1 MPKKILI
8 IDDDPD
14 DIDFFLEAVQS
25 LQKEIEC
32 EKAGNGE
39 EALKKLRA
47 SSQLPDYIF
56 LDLNMPRINGKEFLY
71 ELKHEKKLKNI
82 PVVIFSTS
90 GIEADIRETI
100 KMGAKS
106 FIIKPIRVEDLARKI
121 SEELM

>member
-1 MPKKILI
+1 MSKKLLI

-14 DIDFFLEAVQS
+14 DIEFFLEAVQS

-32 EKAGNGE
+32 EKAFNGE

-47 SSQLPDYIF
+47 SNPLPDYIF
-56 LDLNMPRINGKEFLY
+56 LDLNLPRINGKELLY

-82 PVVIFSTS
+82 PVIIFSTS
-90 GIEADIRETI
+90 GMEADIRETI

-106 FIIKPIRVEDLARKI
+106 FIIKPIRVEELARKI
-121 SEELM
+121 AEELM